1 MKTFYILVPTQ
12 KGASP
17 LKIYQAEYYLIKH
30 DNWCYYKGV
39 KLLLRTNRWRKS
51 KRSDINNLLILL
63 IRLVLRVSSSYTST
77 LGLVSTYK
85 QGVRMWVFF
94 ILNYVKKLHHNITA
108 QSKCHT
114 WKWKENSS
122 PPSAFFKLRSN

>member
-12 KGASP
+12 KVASP

-77 LGLVSTYK
+77 LGPVLQTRRKNVDIFYS
-85 QGVRMWVFF
+85 
-94 ILNYVKKLHHNITA
+94 
-108 QSKCHT
+108 
-114 WKWKENSS
+114 
-122 PPSAFFKLRSN
+122 KLRKKITP